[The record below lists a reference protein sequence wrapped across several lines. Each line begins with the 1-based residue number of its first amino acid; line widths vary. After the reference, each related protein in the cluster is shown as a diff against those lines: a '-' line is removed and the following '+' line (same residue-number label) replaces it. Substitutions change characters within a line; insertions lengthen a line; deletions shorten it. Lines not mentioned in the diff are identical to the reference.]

1 MGPDRQ
7 MMDQM
12 QGMDLNGGSRLPP
25 RQSSE
30 SQNSLNSHGRPPV
43 NGLRGPG
50 PGSQPAHSYP
60 DPRRGPPS
68 VQGYNVYDD
77 GYGDRA
83 SHGHEF
89 GPPSRAMTMPVNEY
103 ESRQHMPPPPQ
114 RSDAATYDPHA
125 LPPSRAPMPQR
136 PATATGNRPP
146 PQAMY
151 GADSRRPPSDPYG
164 GNPHDQGQAFNQHD
178 RTPVDDVYDAYYG
191 GDTGSAGFDSASQQ
205 PRASIAPNFDAIP
218 TQPTRG
224 SFEETLRPGYEQ
236 SQAVVH
242 QTPMLSHAKSQP
254 DLRQPQAAVF
264 EMAGDIPSIP
274 PVPPMPQPQA
284 YPSTHGQAFDSYDN
298 HEQTGYE
305 QQPLQHHPQPHQ
317 LPPRGPSAP
326 PGPVGRPG
334 LGQGLPASVRPGG
347 VPNRNPDALP
357 NHPTPVRPGL
367 MANSMVNMNDRP
379 PPVRNYGGV
388 PQGRPGPP
396 AQQQRQQ
403 HQQQQVQQPVQA
415 PQQQQMAQ
423 RPAPPTDFKP
433 DPVTP
438 QELEQLRQA
447 IKVNPNDQAAALKLA
462 KKLIEAADVLVPN
475 VPDPKARGRARER
488 YITDAQKVLKKLSG
502 AQNPEAMFFNA
513 DCLGRGLFGGQESD
527 QKEAFTLYQSAAK
540 MNHAAAAYRTAVCC
554 EIGHEEGGGTRK
566 DPMKAMQWYKRAA
579 TLGDPPAMY
588 KMGMIM
594 LKGLLGQPRNPRE
607 AVGWLKRAAERA
619 DADNPHA
626 LHELALLY
634 ESAQPNDAIIRDER
648 YALDLFQQAAEL
660 GYKFA
665 QFRMGCVYEFGLMG
679 CPIDP
684 RSSIMWYSRAA
695 TQEEHQS
702 ELALSGWYLTGTEGV
717 LAQND
722 TEAYLWAR
730 KAAIAGLAKAEYAM
744 GYFTEVGIGIPANL
758 EDAKRWYWRAAGK
771 FLSRQV
777 VLCTEADIVLQHKT
791 SPRLATGS
799 RT

>member
-1 MGPDRQ
+1 M
-7 MMDQM
+7 
-12 QGMDLNGGSRLPP
+12 NGGRAAPSAPQP
-25 RQSSE
+25 
-30 SQNSLNSHGRPPV
+30 SHG
-43 NGLRGPG
+43 
-50 PGSQPAHSYP
+50 YP
-60 DPRRGPPS
+60 DPRRGPPP
-68 VQGYNVYDD
+68 VQEYGGFDD
-77 GYGDRA
+77 GYGDR
-83 SHGHEF
+83 GPLVNEF
-89 GPPSRAMTMPVNEY
+89 GPLARSMTMPVNDHD
-103 ESRQHMPPPPQ
+103 SRRQMPPPPQ
-114 RSDAATYDPHA
+114 RSDTATYDPYA
-125 LPPSRAPMPQR
+125 QPPGRQQMPQR

-151 GADSRRPPSDPYG
+151 GGDNRRPPSEPYG
-164 GNPHDQGQAFNQHD
+164 GNPYDQGQTYNQPD
-178 RTPVDDVYDAYYG
+178 RTPVDDVYDSYYG
-191 GDTGSAGFDSASQQ
+191 NDAGNAGYGGGHQKAQ
-205 PRASIAPNFDAIP
+205 SIAPDFDAI
-218 TQPTRG
+218 TAQPGRG
-224 SFEETLRPGYEQ
+224 SFEQTLRPGHEQ
-236 SQAVVH
+236 SQVIPQ

-264 EMAGDIPSIP
+264 EMAGDIPAVP
-274 PVPPMPQPQA
+274 PVPPMQQHQA
-284 YPSTHGQAFDSYDN
+284 YPPNSGQAYD
-298 HEQTGYE
+298 TYSGYDQSGY
-305 QQPLQHHPQPHQ
+305 QQPPPQQPQHQHPQPHQ

-326 PGPVGRPG
+326 PGPVGG
-334 LGQGLPASVRPGG
+334 AAGGLPTSVRLGG

-357 NHPTPVRPGL
+357 SHPTPVRPGL
-367 MANSMVNMNDRP
+367 MANSMVNMNDKP
-379 PPVRNYGGV
+379 PPIRNYGGV
-388 PQGRPGPP
+388 PQVMPAPP
-396 AQQQRQQ
+396 QQQQRQQ
-403 HQQQQVQQPVQA
+403 PVQQP
-415 PQQQQMAQ
+415 PQQVMQQPIAL
-423 RPAPPTDFKP
+423 PTDLKP

-447 IKVNPNDQAAALKLA
+447 IKVNPNDQEAALRLA
-462 KKLIEAADVLVPN
+462 KRLIEAIDVLAPN
-475 VPDPKARGRARER
+475 LPDPKARTRARER
-488 YITDAQKVLKKLSG
+488 YALDAQKVLKKLSSS
-502 AQNPEAMFFNA
+502 AQNPEAMFFYA
-513 DCLGRGLFGGQESD
+513 DCLGRGIFGGQESD

-566 DPMKAMQWYKRAA
+566 DPMKAMQWYKRSA

-588 KMGMIM
+588 KLGMIL

-648 YALDLFQQAAEL
+648 YALELFQQAAEL
-660 GYKFA
+660 GYKFS

-695 TQEEHQS
+695 TQEEHQA

-744 GYFTEVGIGIPANL
+744 GYFTEVGIGVPANL

-771 FLSRQV
+771 SLSNTIMPSNTR
-777 VLCTEADIVLQHKT
+777 
-791 SPRLATGS
+791 S
-799 RT
+799 